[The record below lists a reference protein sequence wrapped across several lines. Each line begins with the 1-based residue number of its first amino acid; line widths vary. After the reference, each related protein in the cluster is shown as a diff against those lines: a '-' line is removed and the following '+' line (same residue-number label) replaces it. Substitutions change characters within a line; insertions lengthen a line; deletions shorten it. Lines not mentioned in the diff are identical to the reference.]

1 MDLRYRA
8 LRFAILAVFVAVVWL
23 IIQGFIVF
31 PMKWIA
37 ANYSLW
43 VLVAVSLSGIVLA
56 WFADKW
62 LDKVNLRRR
71 QQQEFLAQMRHDPR
85 IPSDDRRPQ
94 G

>member
-8 LRFAILAVFVAVVWL
+8 LRFAILAVFVTVVWL
-23 IIQGFIVF
+23 IIQGFIVL

-43 VLVAVSLSGIVLA
+43 VLAAAGSGVIVLA

-71 QQQEFLAQMRHDPR
+71 QRQEFLAQMRHDPR
-85 IPSDDRRPQ
+85 TPSDDRRQQ